1 MPRRDEDAYVDNG
14 AADDDD
20 DIDDF
25 LDDDDSGDDYQRGP
39 SLASRSSR
47 SKGAAASSSR
57 LPSAS
62 GSGNHRTRAGFKAD
76 EADERRR
83 RERARKAAKSGGGA
97 SYRWEAT
104 FKRSWDAVQEDAG
117 GSLTG
122 TIQNLVDANKRRR
135 TLRNEAP
142 VQRGIIRHLVLV
154 IDLSEAML
162 EKDMRPNRW
171 DLSLQF
177 AREFVNEYFDQNP
190 IGQIAVFATRDGIA
204 ERIIP
209 MGGNTM
215 DHVATLSNKR
225 RFEPRGEPSLQN
237 ALEMARSSLSHLP
250 ASNSREVL
258 VIFGS
263 LTTSDPGNIHDT
275 MSALKRDNVRVNIVS
290 LAAEMKIC
298 REICTQT
305 GGIFGVALNE
315 GHFRDLLFQLV
326 PPPEI
331 EGKAKRKKKKRR
343 PAGAEGVNG
352 ASNGQHGGQIDGAQ
366 PGEDNDEEDDD
377 EDEDEDE
384 DENMADLM
392 QMGFPLRLPGS
403 APMTLCSCHS
413 KLRSAGYLC
422 PRCGAKMCEVPTDC
436 PICGLTIVMSTHL
449 ARSYHHLFPV
459 PNFVA
464 QSWADLDNDLDEAC
478 FACAILFPAKPR
490 TQIRPESSAN
500 GASSSQARQRDANA
514 PSAAG
519 ATQGAGKAASSTDKA
534 QTAAV
539 LAESG
544 RYMCQRCGNDFCL
557 DCDAFIHE
565 HLHLCPGCG
574 E

>member
-1 MPRRDEDAYVDNG
+1 MPRRDDDAYVDGG
-14 AADDDD
+14 APDNDADEF
-20 DIDDF
+20 DDF
-25 LDDDDSGDDYQRGP
+25 LDDDDSGDDFQHRSGP
-39 SLASRSSR
+39 IGRSS
-47 SKGAAASSSR
+47 SSAARPRRAPVASSSSNR
-57 LPSAS
+57 LLPSAS
-62 GSGNHRTRAGFKAD
+62 ASNARRAGIRAD
-76 EADERRR
+76 EAEERRR
-83 RERARKAAKSGGGA
+83 SERAKKAAKSSGGA
-97 SYRWEAT
+97 AYRWEAT
-104 FKRSWDAVQEDAG
+104 YKRSWDTVHEDES

-142 VQRGIIRHLVLV
+142 VQRGIIRHLVL
-154 IDLSEAML
+154 ILDLSEAML

-177 AREFVNEYFDQNP
+177 SREFVNEYFDQNP
-190 IGQIAVFATRDGIA
+190 IGQLSVLATRDGIA

-225 RFEPRGEPSLQN
+225 RFEPQGEPSLQN

-258 VIFGS
+258 IIFGS

-298 REICTQT
+298 KEICTQT
-305 GGIFGVALNE
+305 GGTFGVALNE
-315 GHFRDLLFQLV
+315 GHFRDLLFMLV

-331 EGKAKRKKKKRR
+331 EGKNKTKKKKKKKRR
-343 PAGAEGVNG
+343 VEGTNGNAGNNG
-352 ASNGQHGGQIDGAQ
+352 DTTQGA
-366 PGEDNDEEDDD
+366 PGEDDD
-377 EDEDEDE
+377 EDEEED
-384 DENMADLM
+384 DDNMADLM

-413 KLRSAGYLC
+413 KLRSTGYLC

-459 PNFVA
+459 ANFTAKTWSSVKRDSEA
-464 QSWADLDNDLDEAC
+464 AC
-478 FACAILFPAKPR
+478 FSCAIPFPPKP
-490 TQIRPESSAN
+490 Q
-500 GASSSQARQRDANA
+500 SQARSQATSNGTA
-514 PSAAG
+514 PTTSGSTSQARPAG
-519 ATQGAGKAASSTDKA
+519 QGNKEKGKE
-534 QTAAV
+534 QQQQQPAV

-544 RYMCQRCGNDFCL
+544 RYACERCGNDFCL

>member
-1 MPRRDEDAYVDNG
+1 MPRRDEDAYVDKAGPEN
-14 AADDDD
+14 DPDEF
-20 DIDDF
+20 DDF
-25 LDDDDSGDDYQRGP
+25 LDDDDSGDDYQHRSGP
-39 SLASRSSR
+39 AGRSSR
-47 SKGAAASSSR
+47 PRRAPGNALASSSR

-62 GSGNHRTRAGFKAD
+62 ASNARRAGLRAD
-76 EADERRR
+76 EAEERKRR
-83 RERARKAAKSGGGA
+83 DRAKKAAKSGGGGA

-104 FKRSWDAVQEDAG
+104 YKRSWDAVHEDES

-142 VQRGIIRHLVLV
+142 VQRGIIRHLVL
-154 IDLSEAML
+154 ILDLSEAML

-177 AREFVNEYFDQNP
+177 SREFVNEYFDQNP
-190 IGQIAVFATRDGIA
+190 IGQLAVLATRDGIA

-215 DHVATLSNKR
+215 DHVTTLSNKR

-258 VIFGS
+258 IIFGS

-275 MSALKRDNVRVNIVS
+275 MSALKHDNVRVNIVS

-298 REICTQT
+298 KEICTQT
-305 GGIFGVALNE
+305 GGTFGVALNE

-326 PPPEI
+326 PPPEV
-331 EGKAKRKKKKRR
+331 EGKNKAKRKKKKPRLD
-343 PAGAEGVNG
+343 PTNGDGGAHGDTTEG
-352 ASNGQHGGQIDGAQ
+352 ADDG
-366 PGEDNDEEDDD
+366 DDDEEDN
-377 EDEDEDE
+377 
-384 DENMADLM
+384 ENMADLM

-413 KLRSAGYLC
+413 KLRSTGYLC

-459 PNFVA
+459 PNFAAKEWSSVVRD
-464 QSWADLDNDLDEAC
+464 SEDAC
-478 FACAILFPAKPR
+478 FSCAIPFPSKPR
-490 TQIRPESSAN
+490 SQARSQAPAN
-500 GASSSQARQRDANA
+500 GASSTSTSQAR
-514 PSAAG
+514 PSG
-519 ATQGAGKAASSTDKA
+519 ARAQAKDKGKE
-534 QTAAV
+534 QQPAV

-544 RYMCQRCGNDFCL
+544 RYACERCGNDFCL

>member
-1 MPRRDEDAYVDNG
+1 MPRRRDEDEYVEAG
-14 AADDDD
+14 GRQSDDDD
-20 DIDDF
+20 FDDF
-25 LDDDDSGDDYQRGP
+25 LDDDDSGDEYQHPNNRSSGP
-39 SLASRSSR
+39 SAV
-47 SKGAAASSSR
+47 ASSSR
-57 LPSAS
+57 LRSAGPSSSSVA
-62 GSGNHRTRAGFKAD
+62 NTRKAGIRAD
-76 EADERRR
+76 EAEERRR
-83 RERARKAAKSGGGA
+83 RERAKKAAKSGGGA

-104 FKRSWDAVQEDAG
+104 YKRSWDAVHEDES

-142 VQRGIIRHLVLV
+142 VQRGIIRHLVLI
-154 IDLSEAML
+154 IDLSEAMM

-171 DLSLQF
+171 DLSLQYS
-177 AREFVNEYFDQNP
+177 REFVNEYFDQNP
-190 IGQIAVFATRDGIA
+190 IGQLAVLATRDGIA
-204 ERIIP
+204 ERIVP

-225 RFEPRGEPSLQN
+225 RFEPKGEPSLQN

-258 VIFGS
+258 IIFGS

-275 MSALKRDNVRVNIVS
+275 TSALKRENVRVNIVS

-298 REICTQT
+298 KEICSQT
-305 GGIFGVALNE
+305 GGSFGVALNE
-315 GHFRDLLFQLV
+315 GHFRDLLFEMV
-326 PPPEI
+326 PPPEV
-331 EGKAKRKKKKRR
+331 EGRKTKRKKKIT
-343 PAGAEGVNG
+343 AQAQNG
-352 ASNGQHGGQIDGAQ
+352 DGGHDANGETAAS
-366 PGEDNDEEDDD
+366 DEEDEDHEDD
-377 EDEDEDE
+377 L
-384 DENMADLM
+384 ADLM

-459 PNFVA
+459 PNFTA
-464 QSWADLDNDLDEAC
+464 QRWTDVEKECEPAC
-478 FACAILFPAKPR
+478 FSCAIPFPPKPKILPR
-490 TQIRPESSAN
+490 KQSSNGTPASNQRSAESSN
-500 GASSSQARQRDANA
+500 EPN
-514 PSAAG
+514 
-519 ATQGAGKAASSTDKA
+519 KAKE
-534 QTAAV
+534 QAV

-544 RYMCQRCGNDFCL
+544 RYACERCGHDFCL

>member
-1 MPRRDEDAYVDNG
+1 MPRRGDEDAYVDAGG
-14 AADDDD
+14 AEDDEF
-20 DIDDF
+20 DDF
-25 LDDDDSGDDYQRGP
+25 LDDDDSGDEYQHGGGRTGSGGARAARTRAP
-39 SLASRSSR
+39 S
-47 SKGAAASSSR
+47 GR

-62 GSGNHRTRAGFKAD
+62 GSSNTRNRAGLRAD
-76 EADERRR
+76 EAEDRRR
-83 RERARKAAKSGGGA
+83 KERAKKAAKFGGGA

-104 FKRSWDAVQEDAG
+104 FKRSWDAVHEDES

-135 TLRNEAP
+135 TLRSEAP
-142 VQRGIIRHLVLV
+142 VQRGIIRHLVLI

-171 DLSLQF
+171 DLSLQYS
-177 AREFVNEYFDQNP
+177 REFVNEYFDQNP
-190 IGQIAVFATRDGIA
+190 IGQLAVFATRDGIA

-275 MSALKRDNVRVNIVS
+275 MTALKRDNVRVNIVS

-298 REICTQT
+298 KEVCTQT
-305 GGIFGVALNE
+305 GGTFGVALNE
-315 GHFRDLLFQLV
+315 GHFRDLLFQLI
-326 PPPEI
+326 PPPEV
-331 EGKAKRKKKKRR
+331 EGKKKRKKKKRR
-343 PAGAEGVNG
+343 IATANGGAENG
-352 ASNGQHGGQIDGAQ
+352 AETGVEGNDG
-366 PGEDNDEEDDD
+366 ENRE
-377 EDEDEDE
+377 EDEDDH
-384 DENMADLM
+384 ENMADLM

-459 PNFVA
+459 ANFVA
-464 QSWADLDNDLDEAC
+464 QDWKSVDKESETAC
-478 FACAILFPAKPR
+478 FACAIPFPVKPR
-490 TQIRPESSAN
+490 NLPRPQSTTIGGSSTTGTSRN
-500 GASSSQARQRDANA
+500 GDGRSE
-514 PSAAG
+514 PSAAAG
-519 ATQGAGKAASSTDKA
+519 AAGKDKEKDAS
-534 QTAAV
+534 QAV

-544 RYMCQRCGNDFCL
+544 RYACHRCGNEFCL

-574 E
+574 Q